1 MYLRFALALSLGF
14 IYFAA
19 SDCPEMP
26 YCVKY
31 RV

>member
-1 MYLRFALALSLGF
+1 MYLRFALALSMWF
-14 IYFAA
+14 ICVAA

-26 YCVKY
+26 NGVKY